1 MPLEK
6 DLYTQVELIQKQKK
20 ERKQEMKQLQGQDQE
35 LCGILCVTPYAVDGA
50 SVPSL
55 EELNHFRQHVAT
67 LRETKVSAL
76 LASTLPKSQFDFPV
90 DIV

>member
-1 MPLEK
+1 MQLERR
-6 DLYTQVELIQKQKK
+6 LCTQVELMRKPKDQ
-20 ERKQEMKQLQGQDQE
+20 RKQEMKQLQEQDQE
-35 LCGILCVTPYAVDGA
+35 LYEILCVTPYAIDSA

-55 EELNHFRQHVAT
+55 EELNHFRQHMAT

-90 DIV
+90 DIL